1 MKMYYFA
8 IPKKG
13 AAGFAKF
20 TFENG
25 IKIQLSW
32 LEDRMFDGDAL
43 CGYAI
48 VEEGDK
54 EKLFNAEYKTQ
65 VKLAM

>member
-8 IPKKG
+8 IPEKT
-13 AAGFAKF
+13 AMGFSKF

-25 IKIQLSW
+25 IRIQLSW
-32 LEDRMFDGDAL
+32 LDDRFFDGKVI

-54 EKLFNAEYKTQ
+54 EKLFNAEYKNQ
-65 VKLAM
+65 VKAL